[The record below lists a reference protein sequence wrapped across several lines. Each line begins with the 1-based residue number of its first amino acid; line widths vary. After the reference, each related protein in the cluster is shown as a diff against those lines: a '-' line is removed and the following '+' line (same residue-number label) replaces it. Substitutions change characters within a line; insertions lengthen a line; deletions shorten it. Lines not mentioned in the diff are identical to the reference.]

1 MVRPGD
7 RALALRIE
15 EGLTTFDQTRRNL
28 PGIQPLA
35 QRETLLAQI
44 IESARRVRYVSV
56 IKERGVSERHA
67 DPNDEL
73 FDPLKA
79 SVLFHEQGE
88 LDEAFW
94 MVFFF
99 VHFGKHSR
107 AGWRYA
113 REVYGY
119 LGKPS
124 HRWDW
129 ATTSAN
135 PAAFRE
141 WLDAHQEQIRIP
153 GVPRGFGNHR
163 KYQSLDAYSNTGT
176 GAAFETYVEWVG
188 PPHTHR
194 ELMDQALQKA
204 DWNPLR
210 AFRELYNSMNHVASF
225 GRTARFDY
233 LTMIGKLELAAIE
246 PDSAYMQSSTGPLS
260 GARLLFGVHY
270 GAAQLD
276 QWLIELEAQLGVG
289 MQVLEDALCN
299 WQKSPDIFLP
309 FRG

>member
-44 IESARRVRYVSV
+44 IESVRRVRYVSV
-56 IKERGVSERHA
+56 IKERGVSERRA
-67 DPNDEL
+67 DPNDDL

-113 REVYGY
+113 REVYGS
-119 LGKPS
+119 LGKPN

-129 ATTSAN
+129 ATTSGNPGRFPRMAKCPPRAN
-135 PAAFRE
+135 
-141 WLDAHQEQIRIP
+141 Q
-153 GVPRGFGNHR
+153 
-163 KYQSLDAYSNTGT
+163 
-176 GAAFETYVEWVG
+176 
-188 PPHTHR
+188 
-194 ELMDQALQKA
+194 
-204 DWNPLR
+204 NPW
-210 AFRELYNSMNHVASF
+210 
-225 GRTARFDY
+225 RTAGLWKPSKVPESR
-233 LTMIGKLELAAIE
+233 
-246 PDSAYMQSSTGPLS
+246 
-260 GARLLFGVHY
+260 RLLKYRHRSS
-270 GAAQLD
+270 
-276 QWLIELEAQLGVG
+276 I
-289 MQVLEDALCN
+289 
-299 WQKSPDIFLP
+299 
-309 FRG
+309 